1 MHLHISSQFD
11 LSSLSGHNV
20 VLNGSQDLPSGAQ
33 VFVII
38 SIFKDWCVV
47 CTGDMGANWLA
58 CWSLDQAIW
67 VPALTRVTALCFWT
81 LDTLL
86 SHRLFLPRC
95 INGYSQIYMQC

>member
-47 CTGDMGANWLA
+47 CTGDMGAN
-58 CWSLDQAIW
+58 
-67 VPALTRVTALCFWT
+67 
-81 LDTLL
+81 
-86 SHRLFLPRC
+86 
-95 INGYSQIYMQC
+95 G